1 MDMYNQL
8 IDIGLTQNEIDNM
21 DMVYHL
27 QLLGRRKQEK
37 EGANDDGLLYI
48 DDIPGM

>member
-8 IDIGLTQNEIDNM
+8 IDIGISQNEIDNM
-21 DMVYHL
+21 DMVYHM

-37 EGANDDGLLYI
+37 EGNEDDVLYI
-48 DDIPGM
+48 DDMPGM

>member
-8 IDIGLTQNEIDNM
+8 IDIGISQNEIDNM

-37 EGANDDGLLYI
+37 EADEDDVLYI
-48 DDIPGM
+48 DDLGI